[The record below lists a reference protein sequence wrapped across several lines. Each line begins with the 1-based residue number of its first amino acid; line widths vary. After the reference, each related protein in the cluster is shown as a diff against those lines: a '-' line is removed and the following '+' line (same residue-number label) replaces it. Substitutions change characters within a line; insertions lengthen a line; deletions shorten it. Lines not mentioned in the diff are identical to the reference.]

1 MGTRCL
7 AMSVAVL
14 IAPLSARAAEPLKL
28 ALVIGNGSYQA
39 LPPLP
44 SCLSSARVVA
54 ATLQRAGFTVREQ
67 TNESNGRLGT
77 AISDFAD
84 ALAAAPGAAAV
95 LYFCGYAV
103 GFNGRVFLLP
113 TPATLERSTDALT
126 QGVVGRL
133 PVQAVTGAP
142 VRAGLILLDTVAPP
156 GASAP
161 TPFAT
166 LLDGTGLDSTGVVA
180 VQSVGSA
187 PQGSTT
193 LAVALSAAFAQQPVE
208 LKATVQTLRNAFVG
222 QPSTTLVVHEP
233 PSPRLLAGEAAP
245 VQAAAPTPTPTPSQP
260 SPSQPV
266 ASSMPVPSS
275 TPVPAQATI
284 AAPWSPSPGE
294 LRRGQLALQRLG
306 YFRGMIDG
314 VAGPIMLAAIKR
326 YQAENKQEPTG
337 LLTEDEFAQL
347 LQVGR

>member
-156 GASAP
+156 GATAP

-326 YQAENKQEPTG
+326 YQTENKQEPTG

>member
-1 MGTRCL
+1 MGTRWL

-156 GASAP
+156 GATAP

-245 VQAAAPTPTPTPSQP
+245 VQAATPTPTPSQP

-266 ASSMPVPSS
+266 ASSMPVPFS

-284 AAPWSPSPGE
+284 AAPWSPGPGE

-326 YQAENKQEPTG
+326 YQTENKQEPTG

>member
-1 MGTRCL
+1 
-7 AMSVAVL
+7 MSVAL
-14 IAPLSARAAEPLKL
+14 LMAPVSARAAEPLKL

-44 SCLSSARVVA
+44 SCISSARVVA

-113 TPATLERSTDALT
+113 TPATLERPTDALT
-126 QGVVGRL
+126 QGIVARL

-193 LAVALSAAFAQQPVE
+193 LAVALSAAFAQQPLE
-208 LKATVQTLRNAFVG
+208 LKATVQTLRNAFAG
-222 QPSTTLVVHEP
+222 QPSTTLAVHEP
-233 PSPRLLAGEAAP
+233 PSPRLLTGETAP
-245 VQAAAPTPTPTPSQP
+245 VQAAAAPPPMPSPTPAPSQP
-260 SPSQPV
+260 A
-266 ASSMPVPSS
+266 ASSMPM
-275 TPVPAQATI
+275 PAQTMPAQTMPAQTI
-284 AAPWSPSPGE
+284 PAAPWLPGPGE
-294 LRRGQLALQRLG
+294 VRRGQLALQRLG
-306 YFRGMIDG
+306 YFRGTIDG
-314 VAGPIMLAAIKR
+314 VVGPIMLAAIKR
-326 YQAENKQEPTG
+326 YQTENKQEPTG

-347 LQVGR
+347 LQAGR

>member
-1 MGTRCL
+1 
-7 AMSVAVL
+7 MSVAL
-14 IAPLSARAAEPLKL
+14 LMAPVSARAAEPLKL

-44 SCLSSARVVA
+44 SCISSARVVA

-113 TPATLERSTDALT
+113 TPATLERPTDALT
-126 QGVVGRL
+126 QGIVARL

-193 LAVALSAAFAQQPVE
+193 LAVALSAAFAQQPLE
-208 LKATVQTLRNAFVG
+208 LKATVQTLRNAFAG
-222 QPSTTLVVHEP
+222 QPSTTLAVHEP
-233 PSPRLLAGEAAP
+233 PSPRLLTGETAP
-245 VQAAAPTPTPTPSQP
+245 VQAAAPPPMPSPAPSQP
-260 SPSQPV
+260 
-266 ASSMPVPSS
+266 ATSSMPM
-275 TPVPAQATI
+275 PAQTMPAQTI
-284 AAPWSPSPGE
+284 PAAPWLPGPGE
-294 LRRGQLALQRLG
+294 VRRGQLALQRLG
-306 YFRGMIDG
+306 YFRGTIDG
-314 VAGPIMLAAIKR
+314 VVGPIMLAAIKR
-326 YQAENKQEPTG
+326 YQTENKQEPTG

-347 LQVGR
+347 LQAGR

>member
-156 GASAP
+156 GATAP

-284 AAPWSPSPGE
+284 AAPWSPGPGE

-326 YQAENKQEPTG
+326 YQTENKQEPTG